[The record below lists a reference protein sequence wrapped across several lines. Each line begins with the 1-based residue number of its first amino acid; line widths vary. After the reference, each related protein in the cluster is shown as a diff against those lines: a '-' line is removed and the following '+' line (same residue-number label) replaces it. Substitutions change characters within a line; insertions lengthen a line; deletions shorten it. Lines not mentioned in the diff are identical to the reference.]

1 MCDVGLCQKKRRI
14 SQWSGQCRILEC
26 TNAALNGTGLFWV
39 VFAIRSLPT
48 LPGQRPSPDP
58 SRFLVGWICLHFS
71 LIFFFFFS
79 VLLGVGMEL
88 IHFWTGFFYLLFD
101 TGTGL
106 HLFVIPFVL
115 ILFCGSFC
123 FMPWLKC
130 TLGGNGH
137 ESLFQIVTILIFTGK
152 WNSNKICVFP
162 FGMWIDQTVVP
173 LYLAFQSWKWRLI
186 IQWTRTILHAHFLR

>member
-1 MCDVGLCQKKRRI
+1 MHKCCIKWYRFVLGCLCNKVV
-14 SQWSGQCRILEC
+14 
-26 TNAALNGTGLFWV
+26 TNIARSAAFTRSFQVPSWV
-39 VFAIRSLPT
+39 DLLTFFF
-48 LPGQRPSPDP
+48 D
-58 SRFLVGWICLHFS
+58 
-71 LIFFFFFS
+71 FFFFFS

-162 FGMWIDQTVVP
+162 FGMWIDQTVP